1 MFRERRYSEQ
11 ELRKEAGI
19 PEFIKW
25 FFCFLTYYFRRVG
38 YLYKLWPCRNGL
50 SFIGGICMKGKAII
64 VGIMFFA
71 FGLLLTVSRGTA
83 LVRPESGEMQI
94 VQAEE
99 AAHAAGI
106 LGHEADEYEDAN
118 TGEAPRAEELEIE
131 EDEYDYQ
138 WPEEEP
144 QGQDNY
150 EYLVPEDII
159 PEEDSNR

>member
-1 MFRERRYSEQ
+1 MAS
-11 ELRKEAGI
+11 
-19 PEFIKW
+19 
-25 FFCFLTYYFRRVG
+25 
-38 YLYKLWPCRNGL
+38 L
-50 SFIGGICMKGKAII
+50 SLEECMKGKAII

-71 FGLLLTVSRGTA
+71 FGLLLIVSRGTA
-83 LVRPESGEMQI
+83 LVGPESGEMQI

-99 AAHAAGI
+99 AVPASGI
-106 LGHEADEYEDAN
+106 LGDEADEYEDVN
-118 TGEAPRAEELEIE
+118 TGEDPLAEEPEIE
-131 EDEYDYQ
+131 GDESEYQ